1 MREASLVLPMYNDR
15 PAQYSIGN
23 AMTFVFQHPG
33 TAKLLDAMDE
43 AAAEATAGGGVFAF
57 ASRGGIDAFFARPNI
72 ARMLRRRQRFQL
84 IVGVD
89 AITNAEALLCLGE
102 KVAEF
107 RGILSA
113 KVFFHENPASTFH
126 PKFSWFQ
133 QGTDLRLVTGSG
145 NLTKRGLG
153 QVAGAAGA
161 APGNWEAFSVQTM
174 RGGDAT
180 AALSE
185 INDWLTSQQAI
196 GTLCSLDDE
205 RVRERA
211 MANGRMRFAVAAPRP
226 RVRVR
231 ANPAQVAAEAE
242 VAPVDGVAFS
252 TPEILVREVPRNRSG
267 QADVGKKALTEFF
280 GYEGS
285 EKKVFVQYV
294 SLENI
299 ASPVEPILLFVNQSK
314 NYRLELHEIA
324 ELEYELGE
332 DDSRMIVV
340 VTKLDLRS
348 FRYTILPVTA
358 PDYDAVAQLLGPVP
372 PQRGRS
378 RPMRELFVSADQL
391 RAAWLNAPDNLL
403 PLETFTPEP

>member
-1 MREASLVLPMYNDR
+1 
-15 PAQYSIGN
+15 
-23 AMTFVFQHPG
+23 MTFVFQQPG
-33 TAKLLDAMDE
+33 TTKLLDAMNE
-43 AAAEATAGGGVFAF
+43 AAADATAGGGVFAF
-57 ASRGGIDAFFARPNI
+57 ASKGGIDALFAQPNI
-72 ARMLRRRQRFQL
+72 ARMLRRQRRFQL

-89 AITNAEALLCLGE
+89 AITNAEALLCLSE
-102 KVAEF
+102 KVVEF
-107 RGILSA
+107 RSLSV

-133 QGTDLRLVTGSG
+133 QGANLRLVTGSG

-153 QVAGAAGA
+153 QLAVAAGA
-161 APGNWEAFSVQTM
+161 SPGNWEAFSIQMM
-174 RGGDAT
+174 RDNDAM
-180 AALSE
+180 AALADIS
-185 INDWLTSQQAI
+185 NWLDSQQTL

-211 MANGRMRFAVAAPRP
+211 MANGRMRFASATPRA

-231 ANPAQVAAEAE
+231 PAPAPAATEIQ
-242 VAPVDGVAFS
+242 VAPVDGIAFS
-252 TPEILVREVPRNRSG
+252 TPEILVREIPRNRSG

-294 SLENI
+294 SLDNV
-299 ASPVEPILLFVNQSK
+299 AKPVEPILLFVNQSK

-332 DDSRMIVV
+332 DDGRMIVV
-340 VTKLDLRS
+340 ATKLDLRS

-358 PDYDAVAQLLGPVP
+358 PDYDAVTQLLGPIP
-372 PQRGRS
+372 PTRGRS
-378 RPMRELFVSADQL
+378 RPMRESFVSSTEL
-391 RAAWLNAPDNLL
+391 RAAWHNAPDNLL
-403 PLETFTPEP
+403 PLEIFTPEP